1 MTAEYRS
8 AAWELFVLVLVGYA
22 AFFAV
27 VGLALS
33 VGYLMGVTLT

>member
-22 AFFAV
+22 TFVAHV
-27 VGLALS
+27 S
-33 VGYLMGVTLT
+33 VTPIK